1 MINNSETSWVEKFYS
16 SKELQTFTKQREKH
30 DRKLRHL
37 LSKRSPVNSG
47 SSLKD
52 KWVMYLS
59 SKELSAL
66 ERSGLEKGLKF
77 AIAPRKIPTAEI
89 VAAVEESISQLNDDR
104 RHLVRA
110 EVSSILRRAKPP
122 PKNIQKDVFN
132 ALIAL
137 KKDPDRL
144 VLSADK
150 GNCVVVMD
158 KQQYHY
164 KALSL
169 LNDKSTYAVLNSDPT
184 SKTQRKLDKML
195 LDLKKA
201 DKISDSTYKMLYS
214 SDGVCSRIYGL
225 PKIHKPGIPLRPI
238 VSFVNSATYAISG
251 YLARILSPVVGNTDY
266 TVKNSCE
273 FADFIR
279 DKTLNARE
287 ELVSIDVVSFF
298 TKFQLIFPL
307 RLRRRDSEKTL
318 PWDKELFCLWRI
330 LFICC
335 LFFPQNHAIYI

>member
-1 MINNSETSWVEKFYS
+1 MN
-16 SKELQTFTKQREKH
+16 
-30 DRKLRHL
+30 
-37 LSKRSPVNSG
+37 
-47 SSLKD
+47 
-52 KWVMYLS
+52 LS

-158 KQQYHY
+158 KQQYHD

-184 SKTQRKLDKML
+184 SKTQRKLNKMS

-201 DKISDSTYKMLYS
+201 GKITDSTFKMSYS
-214 SDGVCSRIYGL
+214 SDGLCPRFYHLLHLGPWLHVE
-225 PKIHKPGIPLRPI
+225 HRP
-238 VSFVNSATYAISG
+238 STTP
-251 YLARILSPVVGNTDY
+251 RH
-266 TVKNSCE
+266 
-273 FADFIR
+273 R
-279 DKTLNARE
+279 TL
-287 ELVSIDVVSFF
+287 F
-298 TKFQLIFPL
+298 
-307 RLRRRDSEKTL
+307 
-318 PWDKELFCLWRI
+318 
-330 LFICC
+330 
-335 LFFPQNHAIYI
+335 